1 MLVLEITE
9 LLIKIIV
16 LHKVYKIFNL
26 LYIILMESE
35 EILNKTL
42 IDLGITQE
50 ETVVMKKGRTK
61 RKQLENTVVHQEQN
75 ANDENQK
82 YYSTQL
88 SIVVSSG
95 RSKELLGKTIS
106 IKEIESMSNEELE
119 KLYKIYES
127 NLAGRVSTT
136 LTDSVIMIAC
146 KLINKTLPIDNVNE
160 LENDLKNDYLLVSEL
175 KNIGGYMS
183 LKFGRFMGFLSAG
196 LITAKHIDLP
206 KSKKQTAEISEQK
219 DNRPTDKQ

>member
-1 MLVLEITE
+1 MLVLEI
-9 LLIKIIV
+9 IKMLV
-16 LHKVYKIFNL
+16 MWKLYKILNH

-42 IDLGITQE
+42 IDLGITDVQE
-50 ETVVMKKGRTK
+50 ETIVKKKGRTK
-61 RKQLENTVVHQEQN
+61 KKQLENTAAVNQEQN
-75 ANDENQK
+75 AKDENQK

-88 SIVVSSG
+88 SIVISSG

-106 IKEIESMSNEELE
+106 IKEIESMSSEELE

-127 NLAGRVSTT
+127 NLAGRISNTI
-136 LTDSVIMIAC
+136 TDSVIMIAC
-146 KLINKTLPIDNVNE
+146 KLLNRLLPIDNTNQ

-183 LKFGRFMGFLSAG
+183 LKFGRIMGFLSAG
-196 LITAKHIDLP
+196 LITMKHVDFS
-206 KSKKQTAEISEQK
+206 KSKKHTAEISEQK